1 MAKRIL
7 DFEELENGEYILQL
21 NMKEDLELMVL
32 IKQEIFRLEE
42 WLKENRGKANS
53 DSTLI
58 GITEEKHETLKKLFE
73 DLYSKGEEHIKRE

>member
-7 DFEELENGEYILQL
+7 DFAELENGEYILQL

-32 IKQEIFRLEE
+32 IKQEILRLEE

-58 GITEEKHETLKKLFE
+58 EITEEKHGTLKKLFD
-73 DLYSKGEEHIKRE
+73 DLYNKEEEHIKRE